1 MGTYAVRISLHARME
16 LCSYVW
22 ININYVFVC
31 AAVHTKSVRCTVCLT
46 ALSLSVCVDVCA
58 HVCLYDGGGGRAGI
72 KQTRST
78 SQRLGGPS
86 PALMATYVNPT
97 TPKNRS
103 VEHNTHR
110 DAQTTHA
117 PVSTQRAVC
126 QARHCL
132 VARLRPTFN
141 TAMHIF
147 PRNRYRRPL
156 DWNNRIKR
164 AERE

>member
-1 MGTYAVRISLHARME
+1 MLFAFLYARME
-16 LCSYVW
+16 LCSYVC
-22 ININYVFVC
+22 IIINYVFVC
-31 AAVHTKSVRCTVCLT
+31 AAVHTKVCAVLYVWVH
-46 ALSLSVCVDVCA
+46 SLLVCMDVCA

-117 PVSTQRAVC
+117 PVSTQRITVC

-132 VARLRPTFN
+132 VARLRPTLI

-147 PRNRYRRPL
+147 PRNRHTRPL